1 MTQTGARAPGL
12 TKRLRQTPCAA
23 VRKSFARQVPRHGRQ
38 PSEAMPVV
46 TMPIVMM
53 PVVMMQGAVTPDAV
67 MPGAE
72 MRMATMP
79 GAVIRVTMVR
89 GLVIQDAE
97 TGLET
102 RTGRRI
108 ACRTRTHVLPAVASL
123 TPATPER
130 ARRAVFAPNPPSMPC
145 SSQRS
150 MRQVS

>member
-1 MTQTGARAPGL
+1 
-12 TKRLRQTPCAA
+12 
-23 VRKSFARQVPRHGRQ
+23 
-38 PSEAMPVV
+38 
-46 TMPIVMM
+46 M

-72 MRMATMP
+72 MRIATMP
-79 GAVIRVTMVR
+79 GTVIRVTMVR

-97 TGLET
+97 MGLET

-108 ACRTRTHVLPAVASL
+108 ACRTRTHVLPAVTSL
-123 TPATPER
+123 TPATPES
-130 ARRAVFAPNPPSMPC
+130 ARRAVFTPSPPSMPC

>member
-1 MTQTGARAPGL
+1 MTQSGARAPGL

-23 VRKSFARQVPRHGRQ
+23 VRKSSARQVPRHGRQ
-38 PSEAMPVV
+38 PFEAMPI
-46 TMPIVMM
+46 MMM

-67 MPGAE
+67 MLGAE
-72 MRMATMP
+72 MRIATMP
-79 GAVIRVTMVR
+79 GTVIRVTMVC

-108 ACRTRTHVLPAVASL
+108 ACRTRTRTHVLPAVASL

-130 ARRAVFAPNPPSMPC
+130 ARRAVFTPNPPSMPC

>member
-1 MTQTGARAPGL
+1 
-12 TKRLRQTPCAA
+12 
-23 VRKSFARQVPRHGRQ
+23 
-38 PSEAMPVV
+38 
-46 TMPIVMM
+46 M

-72 MRMATMP
+72 MRIATMP
-79 GAVIRVTMVR
+79 GTVIRVTMVC

-102 RTGRRI
+102 RTGHRI
-108 ACRTRTHVLPAVASL
+108 ACRTRTRTQTRTRIHVLPAVASL
-123 TPATPER
+123 TPTTPER
-130 ARRAVFAPNPPSMPC
+130 ARHAVSTPNPPLMPC